1 MKIPKI
7 YQKYGKK
14 AIALTVAFVIVLAAA
29 AGASLWY
36 LNQKKQGA
44 SGFGQGMAGML
55 GNFFS
60 SGSATMSRMENMV
73 SASGITSVGILQ
85 ENFNV
90 ENLTQGILIE
100 EVNVSSGQEIAEGD
114 AVLKLS
120 QASVAEAREELETL
134 LKEADLAYRTGAIEY
149 EQSLITAKYDRDL
162 AVLNGKQAQE
172 IYNETVASLKESV
185 ERAEEQ
191 LAQTKEQIAEY
202 QAITAGGNYYDT
214 YKVGEY
220 KALYDENLELLKS
233 HMEEWNV
240 SWQQVL
246 SGSQGGMSSM
256 GSQSTMGNMSASGSQ
271 STMGDMSTS
280 GNQSAMGNF
289 ESMSRQITVSDV
301 SGGDTFGGDAS
312 GGASGSSAGV
322 GAGQSDTGY
331 VTALRALYS
340 VLEQNLKDYEQALAD
355 AEDAEANA
363 RLTLQTLELS
373 VSSLE
378 ESLAQAQANYDS
390 QMLQAK
396 LTLENSLAEA
406 ERAENEY
413 ETAVEKA
420 ESDYETLKDAWE
432 DATENLALFETRVG
446 DGYYHAAGSGTVMS
460 VMTRTNQYLT
470 GNGMIFMYRNT
481 EKITVT
487 VSVDQA
493 DIASIAVGDE
503 AYVQSSEYGSF
514 SGTVSSVNPVS
525 TSESRANVTYQVTV
539 LLNGETGELPAN
551 ESVTV
556 IFGIGGQGNE
566 KEN

>member
-1 MKIPKI
+1 MDNVAVYNTREVSQVKIPRI

-14 AIALTVAFVIVLAAA
+14 AIALTVALVVVLAAV
-29 AGASLWY
+29 AGISLWY
-36 LNQKKQGA
+36 LNQKKQDA
-44 SGFGQGMAGML
+44 SGFGQGMS
-55 GNFFS
+55 GNLFT
-60 SGSATMSRMENMV
+60 SGNATMSGMENLI

-85 ENFNV
+85 ESFDV

-120 QASVAEAREELETL
+120 EASVAEAREELEDL

-185 ERAEEQ
+185 ERAEQ
-191 LAQTKEQIAEY
+191 KLAETKEQIAEY

-233 HMEEWNV
+233 RMEEWDV
-240 SWQQVL
+240 SWEQVL
-246 SGSQGGMSSM
+246 NGSQGGMSNT
-256 GSQSTMGNMSASGSQ
+256 GSQSSMSDVSA
-271 STMGDMSTS
+271 S
-280 GNQSAMGNF
+280 GNQSSMGDMGNF
-289 ESMSRQITVSDV
+289 ESMSRQITVSGVSDGDTSGSASGNT
-301 SGGDTFGGDAS
+301 SGGN
-312 GGASGSSAGV
+312 AGT
-322 GAGQSDTGY
+322 GQSDPGY

-355 AEDAEANA
+355 SEDAATNA
-363 RLTLQTLELS
+363 RLSLQTLELS

-413 ETAVEKA
+413 DTAVEKA

-460 VMTRTNQYLT
+460 VMTRGNQYLT

-493 DIASIAVGDE
+493 DIASIEVGDE
-503 AYVQSSEYGSF
+503 VYVQSSDYGIF
-514 SGTVSSVNPVS
+514 SGIVTTVNPVS
-525 TSESRANVTYQVTV
+525 TSASRANVTYQVTV
-539 LLNGETGELPAN
+539 LLNGDTGELPAN

-556 IFGIGGQGNE
+556 IFGIGGQGYE